1 MHNDIREIL
10 ISEEEIKAKCK
21 ELGKQLSEEY
31 EGKFPLA
38 IGVLKGAMP
47 FMSDVLRYTEVHLEM
62 DFMDVSS
69 YDGGTRSS
77 GEVKIVKDL
86 DAKVEGRDL
95 LIIEDIIDSGL
106 TLSYLVD
113 LFKYRKA
120 NSIKIV
126 TLLDKPSGR
135 TAAIK
140 ADLAGFE
147 VPDEFVVGYGLDYQ
161 EKYRNLP
168 YIGVLK
174 PEIYGGEEESE

>member
-1 MHNDIREIL
+1 MHKDIEKIL
-10 ISEEEIKAKCK
+10 ITEKEIADKCV
-21 ELGKQLSEEY
+21 EIGRQLSEEY
-31 EGKFPLA
+31 RGKFPLLV
-38 IGVLKGAMP
+38 GVLKGATF
-47 FMSDVLRYTEVHLEM
+47 FMSDLARHIETHVEL

-69 YDGGTRSS
+69 YGSGTRSS
-77 GEVKIVKDL
+77 GEVKILKDL

-95 LIIEDIIDSGL
+95 LIVEDIIDSGL

-135 TAAIK
+135 TADIK
-140 ADLAGFE
+140 ADIVGFE
-147 VPDEFVVGYGLDYQ
+147 VPDAFVVGYGLDYD

-168 YIGVLK
+168 YIGILK
-174 PEIYGGEEESE
+174 PEIYKR

>member
-1 MHNDIREIL
+1 MHNDIKHTL
-10 ISEEEIKAKCK
+10 ISEEEIKAKCAQI
-21 ELGKQLSEEY
+21 GQQLSEEY
-31 EGKFPLA
+31 DGKFPLA

-47 FMSDVLRYTEVHLEM
+47 FMSDVLRHMNIHLEM

-69 YDGGTRSS
+69 YGGGMRSS

-86 DAKVEGRDL
+86 DTKVEGRDL

-106 TLSYLVD
+106 TLNYLVD

-126 TLLDKPSGR
+126 TLLDKPAGR
-135 TAAIK
+135 TADIK
-140 ADLAGFE
+140 ADLIGFE
-147 VPDEFVVGYGLDYQ
+147 VPNEFVVGYGLDYQ

-174 PEIYGGEEESE
+174 PEIYGGQEDE

>member
-1 MHNDIREIL
+1 MHKDIEKILVSQQEI
-10 ISEEEIKAKCK
+10 EEKCK
-21 ELGKQLSEEY
+21 ELGAQLSEEY
-31 EGKFPLA
+31 KDRFPLA
-38 IGVLKGAMP
+38 IGVLKGALP
-47 FMSDVLRYTEVHLEM
+47 FMSDILRSMDTYLEM

-69 YDGGTRSS
+69 YGGEMRSS

-86 DAKVEGRDL
+86 NTKVEGRDI

-106 TLSYLVD
+106 TLNYLVD

-126 TLLDKPSGR
+126 TMLDKPAGR
-135 TAAIK
+135 TVDIV
-140 ADLAGFE
+140 ADVVGFN
-147 VPDEFVVGYGLDYQ
+147 VPNEFVVGYGLDYQ

-174 PEIYGGEEESE
+174 PHIYGGE

>member
-1 MHNDIREIL
+1 MHKDIEKIL
-10 ISEEEIKAKCK
+10 ITEEQIAEKCVEI
-21 ELGKQLSEEY
+21 GKQLSEEY
-31 EGKFPLA
+31 RGKFPLVV
-38 IGVLKGAMP
+38 GVLKGATF
-47 FMSDVLRYTEVHLEM
+47 FMSDLARHIETHVEL

-69 YDGGTRSS
+69 YGSGTRSS
-77 GEVKIVKDL
+77 GEVKILKDL

-95 LIIEDIIDSGL
+95 LIVEDIIDSGL

-135 TAAIK
+135 TADIR
-140 ADLAGFE
+140 ADIVGFE
-147 VPDEFVVGYGLDYQ
+147 VPDAFVVGYGLDYD

-168 YIGVLK
+168 YIGILK
-174 PEIYGGEEESE
+174 PEVYSR

>member
-1 MHNDIREIL
+1 MHNDIEKVL
-10 ISEEEIKAKCK
+10 ISQEDIAKKCAEI
-21 ELGKQLSEEY
+21 GKQLTEEY
-31 EGKFPLA
+31 DGKFPLA
-38 IGVLKGAMP
+38 IGVLKGALP
-47 FMSDVLRYTEVHLEM
+47 FMSDVLRHVETHLEM

-69 YDGGTRSS
+69 YGGKMRST

-86 DAKVEGRDL
+86 DTKAEGRDL

-120 NSIKIV
+120 KSIKIV
-126 TLLDKPSGR
+126 TLLDKPAGR
-135 TAAIK
+135 TAHIK
-140 ADLAGFE
+140 ADLIGFE
-147 VPDEFVVGYGLDYQ
+147 VPNEFVVGYGLDYE

-174 PEIYGGEEESE
+174 PIIYGGEEL

>member
-1 MHNDIREIL
+1 MHDEIEKVL
-10 ISEEEIKAKCK
+10 ISKEEIDAKCA
-21 ELGKQLSEEY
+21 ELGKQLTEEY
-31 EGKFPLA
+31 KDSFPLA
-38 IGVLKGAMP
+38 IGVLKGALP
-47 FMSDVLRYTEVHLEM
+47 FMSDVIRHMDTHLEM

-69 YDGGTRSS
+69 YGGGMTSS

-86 DAKVEGRDL
+86 DTKVEGRDL

-120 NSIKIV
+120 KSIKIV

-135 TAAIK
+135 TAKIQ
-140 ADLAGFE
+140 ADLVGFH
-147 VPDEFVVGYGLDYQ
+147 VPNEFVVGYGLDYQ

-168 YIGVLK
+168 YIGILK
-174 PEIYGGEEESE
+174 PEVYGGVRAE